1 MEIINDSDM
10 VKELELRIQSLLV
23 DAELC
28 GLIGAEKEDVH
39 EIIQGA
45 KKIAD
50 QMVAIIN
57 KQSIEDVISRMY
69 GIPRSELFAQTRKR
83 EYVNARKLFVYC
95 LRTIK
100 WQKPEESRSHYNN
113 RTALTSIGDYMQH
126 KDHRFDHATVLH
138 MHRKALD
145 HYDTEDDFR
154 RNADM
159 IIKGIESKAISLPK
173 INRIIEES

>member
-10 VKELELRIQSLLV
+10 VKELELQIDSLFV

-28 GLIGAEKEDVH
+28 GLIGAEKEEVD
-39 EIIQGA
+39 EIIQEA

-57 KQSIEDVISRMY
+57 KQSIEDVISRLY
-69 GIPRSELFAQTRKR
+69 SIPRSEIFAKTRKR

-95 LRTIK
+95 LRVIK
-100 WQKPEESRSHYNN
+100 WQRPEESRSHYNN
-113 RTALTSIGDYMQH
+113 RTALTSVGDYMEH
-126 KDHRFDHATVLH
+126 KGHRFDHATILH
-138 MHRKALD
+138 MHRQAIN

-154 RNADM
+154 RNADQ
-159 IIKGIESKAISLPK
+159 IIKGVESKVISLPK
-173 INRIIEES
+173 INRIIEQS